1 MATNPN
7 NAIGTNAAY
16 GGRTSPKAFN
26 DVLSAFN
33 GRGILSGWQVA
44 PNSGMTIA
52 LGGDGDNRDVA
63 IAEDNAGNM
72 TTVNNIT
79 GSPVPFTIAAAPA
92 SQSRIDAIVVYVN
105 NPPQG
110 ISTATD
116 NYGAIG
122 ILDVQGTVASTPTKP
137 NDSDIR
143 TAITADGASGAT
155 AYYVVLGYVTIPN
168 GTTTI
173 TSNLIEQGKVV
184 VSNIV
189 SNDIIDG
196 IVTTDKIA
204 SSAVTTNKIASNAVT
219 NAKLANNAV
228 TTSTIANNAVTPK
241 KASFTTYSTTEQ
253 PIGTWINGSTVYRV
267 VIQGVTTTSF
277 RIVGTLSGWTSSSK
291 VVNVCGS
298 AKLNDNNWVNFPRY
312 ASNNWSEMYINNSNG
327 DVYIRSDVANVA
339 VNIVIEY
346 TKD

>member
-26 DVLSAFN
+26 DVLNSFK
-33 GRGILSGWQVA
+33 GRGILSGWQVT

-72 TTVNNIT
+72 TTVNNIS
-79 GSPVPFTIAAAPA
+79 GSPISFTIAAAPA

-110 ISTATD
+110 TSTATD
-116 NYGAIG
+116 NYGAVG
-122 ILDVQGTVASTPTKP
+122 ILDVQGTVAGTPIKP
-137 NDSDIR
+137 DESAIR

-155 AYYVVLGYVTIPN
+155 AYYVVLGYVTIAN

-173 TSNLIEQGKVV
+173 TSNIIEQGSAV
-184 VSNIV
+184 VSDIV
-189 SNDIIDG
+189 TENIIDG

-204 SSAVTTNKIASNAVT
+204 ANAVT
-219 NAKLANNAV
+219 NAKLANNSV

-253 PIGTWINGSTVYRV
+253 PIGTWVNGSTVYRV
-267 VIQGVTTTSF
+267 VIQDVTTTSY
-277 RIVGTLSGWTSSSK
+277 RSVGTLSGWTSSSK
-291 VVNVCGS
+291 VVSVCGS
-298 AKLNDNNWVNFPRY
+298 AKLTDNNWVNFPRY

-339 VNIVIEY
+339 VNIVIDY

>member
-1 MATNPN
+1 MATNPS

-16 GGRTSPKAFN
+16 SGRTSPKAFN

-33 GRGILSGWQVA
+33 GRGILSGWQIE

-52 LGGDGDNRDVA
+52 LGGDGNNRDVA

-72 TTVNNIT
+72 TTVNNII
-79 GSPVPFTIAAAPA
+79 GSPISFTIAAAPA

-110 ISTATD
+110 ASTATD

-122 ILDVQGTVASTPTKP
+122 ILDIQGTVAATPAKP

-173 TSNLIEQGKVV
+173 TSNLIEQGGVV
-184 VSNIV
+184 VTNILSNG
-189 SNDIIDG
+189 IIDG

-204 SSAVTTNKIASNAVT
+204 ANAVT

-267 VIQGVTTTSF
+267 VIQDVTTTSF
-277 RIVGTLSGWTSSSK
+277 RIAGTLSGWTSSSK

-312 ASNNWSEMYINNSNG
+312 ASSNWSEMYINNSTG
-327 DVYIRSDVANVA
+327 EVYIRSDVANVA

>member
-26 DVLSAFN
+26 DVLSAFD

-44 PNSGMTIA
+44 PNSGMAIA

-79 GSPVPFTIAAAPA
+79 GSPITFAIAAAPA

-110 ISTATD
+110 ASSVTD
-116 NYGAIG
+116 NYGAVG
-122 ILDVQGTVASTPTKP
+122 ILDVQGTVASTPAKP

-173 TSNLIEQGKVV
+173 TSNLIEQGSVV
-184 VSNIV
+184 VTNIV
-189 SNDIIDG
+189 STDIVDG
-196 IVTTDKIA
+196 IVTADKIA
-204 SSAVTTNKIASNAVT
+204 SSAVTTGKIAPS
-219 NAKLANNAV
+219 AV
-228 TTSTIANNAVTPK
+228 TTGKIANGAVTPAK
-241 KASFTTYSTTEQ
+241 LGDTGWIDASSQAGLNRCFYRKVGNIVYITLESAGNKTIGASYTTVFTLPVGFRPSIDWNFVWQNISNADSRQNGWIKTSGTIELYSNTSKDY
-253 PIGTWINGSTVYRV
+253 WYGST
-267 VIQGVTTTSF
+267 SF
-277 RIVGTLSGWTSSSK
+277 PV
-291 VVNVCGS
+291 
-298 AKLNDNNWVNFPRY
+298 D
-312 ASNNWSEMYINNSNG
+312 
-327 DVYIRSDVANVA
+327 
-339 VNIVIEY
+339 
-346 TKD
+346 